1 MSSTNRR
8 VFLLSLAAAG
18 PVLAATPAPAP
29 SGPAKL
35 DEKDPQAA
43 ALGYVA
49 DTTKAD
55 GKKFANHRND
65 QKCGGCQLF
74 LGKAGDTQGLCP
86 IFAGRQ
92 VQTAGWCT
100 SWIKKAA

>member
-1 MSSTNRR
+1 MRSTTRR

-18 PVLAATPAPAP
+18 PVLAAAPAP
-29 SGPAKL
+29 SAPAKL

-55 GKKFANHRND
+55 NKKFANHRNE
-65 QKCGGCQLF
+65 QKCSNCQLF
-74 LGKAGDTQGLCP
+74 LGKAGEAQGACP

-92 VQTAGWCT
+92 VAANGWCL
-100 SWIKKAA
+100 SWMKKAA

>member
-1 MSSTNRR
+1 MRRTTRR
-8 VFLLSLAAAG
+8 VFLWSLAAAG
-18 PVLAATPAPAP
+18 PVLAATPPVAAPAA
-29 SGPAKL
+29 AKL
-35 DEKDPQAA
+35 DEKDAQAA

-55 GKKFANHRND
+55 AKKFTNHRNE

-74 LGKAGDTQGLCP
+74 QGKAGEALGACP

-92 VQTAGWCT
+92 VAATGWCA

>member
-18 PVLAATPAPAP
+18 PVLAATPVAK
-29 SGPAKL
+29 GPATL
-35 DEKDPQAA
+35 DEKDPQAV
-43 ALGYVA
+43 ALGYVSNSA
-49 DTTKAD
+49 KAD
-55 GKKFANHRND
+55 GKKFPNHRPD
-65 QKCGGCQLF
+65 QHCSGCQLF
-74 LGKAGDTQGLCP
+74 QGKAGESHGACP

-92 VQTAGWCT
+92 VAATGWCS

>member
-1 MSSTNRR
+1 MSRTTRR

-18 PVLAATPAPAP
+18 PVLAAAPAAT
-29 SGPAKL
+29 GPAKL
-35 DEKDPQAA
+35 DEKDPQAV

-74 LGKAGDTQGLCP
+74 QGKAGEAQGPCP
-86 IFAGRQ
+86 IFAGRL
-92 VQTAGWCT
+92 VSANGWCS